1 MDVGTHALASFTLT
15 RAAFPRAPR
24 SVLPI
29 ALAAGVIA
37 DLDEI
42 SAAFGPAAYLNWHRT
57 YTHSLLAAILLAVLL
72 ALSYRFFAPQHLRSR
87 FSSTAIFALTLLA
100 QCLHLLLDLCQ
111 PDGVLL
117 VWPFSAARIA
127 KDWLTF
133 VDPVILV
140 ALVAAILLPELF
152 RLVSDEIGARDKGP
166 RGRVAAI
173 IALMVIVLYIGARA
187 TLHSSAVAILDSRTY
202 HGELP
207 RRVAAFPVSTS
218 PFTWNSIVETESALH
233 EITVSVA
240 QSSSFNP
247 DAGVIIHKPEASPFL
262 DAARNDSLA
271 LAFLSVAQFPKATIE
286 KTETG
291 YQVELQDL
299 RYAVAG
305 ESKREIAALFEL
317 NLAGKIVHRELIW
330 AWDPRRR

>member
-1 MDVGTHALASFTLT
+1 MDVGTHVLASFALT
-15 RAAFPRAPR
+15 RAGFPRAPR

-29 ALAAGVIA
+29 ALAAGTIA

-57 YTHSLLAAILLAVLL
+57 YTHSLLTAILLAVLL
-72 ALSYRFFAPQHLRSR
+72 ALSYRFFAPQHLRNR
-87 FSSTAIFALTLLA
+87 FSSIAIFALTLLA

-111 PDGVLL
+111 PDGVMLF
-117 VWPFSAARIA
+117 WPFSAARIA

-140 ALVAAILLPELF
+140 ILMAATLLPELF
-152 RLVSDEIGARDKGP
+152 HLVSDEIGAKDKGP
-166 RGRVAAI
+166 RGKVAAI
-173 IALMVIVLYIGARA
+173 VALMVIALYIGARA
-187 TLHSSAVAILDSRTY
+187 TLHSGAVAILDSRTY

-207 RRVAAFPVSTS
+207 RRVAAFPVSMS

-247 DAGVIIHKPEASPFL
+247 DAGVTIHKPEASPVL

-271 LAFLSVAQFPKATIE
+271 LAFLSVARFPKATIE

-299 RYAVAG
+299 RYTVAG

-330 AWDPRRR
+330 ARDPRRR

>member
-1 MDVGTHALASFTLT
+1 MDVGTHVLASFALT

-42 SAAFGPAAYLNWHRT
+42 SAVFGPAAYLNWYRT
-57 YTHSLLAAILLAVLL
+57 YTHSLLTAILLAVLL
-72 ALSYRFFAPQHLRSR
+72 ALSYRFLAPQHLQSR
-87 FSSTAIFALTLLA
+87 FSSTAIFALTLLV
-100 QCLHLLLDLCQ
+100 QCLHLLLDVCQ
-111 PDGVLL
+111 PDGVL
-117 VWPFSAARIA
+117 VFWPFSAARIA

-133 VDPVILV
+133 VDPLILA

-152 RLVSDEIGARDKGP
+152 HLVSDEIGARDKKP
-166 RGRVAAI
+166 RGKVGAI
-173 IALMVIVLYIGARA
+173 IALTVIALYIGARA
-187 TLHSSAVAILDSRTY
+187 ILHSNAVAALDSRTY

-218 PFTWNSIVETESALH
+218 PFTWNSILETESALH

-247 DAGVIIHKPEASPFL
+247 DAGVTIHKPEASPVL
-262 DAARNDSLA
+262 DAARNDPLA
-271 LAFLSVAQFPKATIE
+271 IAFLKVARFPKARIE

-317 NLAGKIVHRELIW
+317 NPAGKITHRELIW
-330 AWDPRRR
+330 ARDLRRR

>member
-1 MDVGTHALASFTLT
+1 MDVGTHVLASFALT

-42 SAAFGPAAYLNWHRT
+42 SAAFGPVAYLNWHRT
-57 YTHSLLAAILLAVLL
+57 YTHSLLTAILLAVFL
-72 ALSYRFFAPQHLRSR
+72 ALSYRFFAPQHLRSP
-87 FSSTAIFALTLLA
+87 FSFIAIFALTLLA
-100 QCLHLLLDLCQ
+100 QCLHLLLDACQ

-117 VWPFSAARIA
+117 FWPFSAARIA

-133 VDPVILV
+133 VDPVILAV
-140 ALVAAILLPELF
+140 LVVAILLPELF
-152 RLVSDEIGARDKGP
+152 HLVSDEIGARDKKP
-166 RGRVAAI
+166 RGQLSTAIALAAI
-173 IALMVIVLYIGARA
+173 ALYIGARA
-187 TLHSSAVAILDSRTY
+187 TLHSNAVAVLDSRTY

-207 RRVAAFPVSTS
+207 RRVAAFPISTS
-218 PFTWNSIVETESALH
+218 PLTWNGIVETESALH
-233 EITVSVA
+233 EITVSIG

-247 DAGVIIHKPEASPFL
+247 DASVTIRKPEASPVL
-262 DAARNDSLA
+262 DAASNDSLA
-271 LAFLSVAQFPKATIE
+271 IAFLKVARFPKATIE
-286 KTETG
+286 KTESG
-291 YQVELQDL
+291 YQVELLDL
-299 RYAVAG
+299 RYPVAG

-330 AWDPRRR
+330 ARDLRRR